1 MNAHSRLVIEFNP
14 IHFSYYVDNEL
25 KITIND
31 KNLFYFEVTRKKI
44 LNDTPATTQ
53 ATEPEKKH
61 EKKIVD
67 YTEGGHAIY
76 EDGTIEVPEE
86 TSDLHDETLEEP
98 VEPVEPVED
107 TLEEPVE
114 PVEPATEP
122 ATETATE
129 PAEPVNDDKE
139 DETGYWEEYFG
150 GKTDKKP
157 WGPQS
162 VGADITFHD
171 VDALYGIPQ
180 HSSATKLQPT
190 VNGHFPD
197 PYRLFNLDVFEYA
210 TDKNTALY
218 GSIPF
223 MLGHSIQHTVG
234 LLWLNPTD
242 TFIDVYNEENHNQAT
257 QW

>member
-1 MNAHSRLVIEFNP
+1 M
-14 IHFSYYVDNEL
+14 
-25 KITIND
+25 
-31 KNLFYFEVTRKKI
+31 
-44 LNDTPATTQ
+44 NDTPATTQ

-86 TSDLHDETLEEP
+86 TSDLHEDSLEEP
-98 VEPVEPVED
+98 AEHV
-107 TLEEPVE
+107 EEP
-114 PVEPATEP
+114 A
-122 ATETATE
+122 E

-223 MLGHSIQHTVG
+223 MLGHSVHHTVG

-242 TFIDVYNEENHNQAT
+242 TFIDIYNEENHNQAT

>member
-1 MNAHSRLVIEFNP
+1 M
-14 IHFSYYVDNEL
+14 
-25 KITIND
+25 
-31 KNLFYFEVTRKKI
+31 
-44 LNDTPATTQ
+44 NDTPATTQ

-86 TSDLHDETLEEP
+86 TSDLHEDSLEEP
-98 VEPVEPVED
+98 VEHVEEPAEHV
-107 TLEEPVE
+107 EEPVE
-114 PVEPATEP
+114 HAEHAEH
-122 ATETATE
+122 AE

-223 MLGHSIQHTVG
+223 MLGHSVHHTVG

-242 TFIDVYNEENHNQAT
+242 TFIDIYNEENHNQAT

>member
-1 MNAHSRLVIEFNP
+1 M
-14 IHFSYYVDNEL
+14 
-25 KITIND
+25 
-31 KNLFYFEVTRKKI
+31 
-44 LNDTPATTQ
+44 NDTPATTE

-86 TSDLHDETLEEP
+86 TSDLHEDSLEEP
-98 VEPVEPVED
+98 AEHV
-107 TLEEPVE
+107 EEPA
-114 PVEPATEP
+114 EPAEHVEEP
-122 ATETATE
+122 AE

-223 MLGHSIQHTVG
+223 MLGHSIKHTVG

-242 TFIDVYNEENHNQAT
+242 TFIDVYNEENHNQST